1 MIVTIQGRFEIKLE
15 VILDTA
21 PNYSSLV
28 TLWQQQR
35 NAILQLGK
43 TLHERIPPGEPEVTI
58 HGRDLDP
65 ASEGVGFQFQLTMT
79 GHLYDGRFHA
89 GYFVIQIQLVKRKTS
104 LSWLVDGMPILEIE
118 HANYDLYAKR
128 SQSLAY
134 RDRQGLETLLL
145 DTLAQDAAAFFQR
158 IRRGEPPPEPA
169 TPYGGER
176 TSPVL

>member
-1 MIVTIQGRFEIKLE
+1 ME
-15 VILDTA
+15 VNLDTA

-43 TLHERIPPGEPEVTI
+43 TLHERIPAGAPEVTI

-65 ASEGVGFQFQLTMT
+65 ASEGVGFQFQLTLN
-79 GHLYDGRFHA
+79 GDLYDGRFRA
-89 GYFVIQIQLVKRKTS
+89 GYFVIQVQLVKRKTS

-118 HANYDLYAKR
+118 HANYDLYTKR
-128 SQSLAY
+128 SHNLAY

-145 DTLAQDAAAFFQR
+145 DTFAQDASMFFQC
-158 IRRGEPPPEPA
+158 IRHGQPPPETA